1 MIVRNPRVKPGIL
14 FGLIAVCLCLL
25 AAPAAAD
32 WAWFSVS
39 SDPTGAWACLDGSS
53 CADTPTTFAVDDS
66 TYHSISVYMDGYQMW
81 RDTVGAGSSGTTTYV
96 SASLSPVPSAVGY
109 LAITPFDADIYIDGT
124 YYGNGQQTIALAPGT
139 YTLVLKKAGYYDATQ
154 QFTINP
160 GETTTLAP
168 GMTPY
173 PSAVTYGDIQ
183 VQSTPAGA
191 AVFLNGNYQG
201 TTYAG
206 SPLDLT
212 QLSPGT
218 YTVLLTMPDYQPYTQ
233 TAVVQAGVVTTV
245 ATAMVPNVVTT
256 PDTTGQISVTS
267 TPAGAGIYLDN
278 TYMGI
283 TPAVLPN
290 IASGTH
296 TLMLRESGYDDWIS
310 TVNVIGGSYTP
321 VAGTLSSVT
330 PSGTASPT
338 RSGLPLGIV
347 LAGVGICGAY
357 FAVKRQRD

>member
-66 TYHSISVYMDGYQMW
+66 TYHSISVYKDGYQMW

-183 VQSTPAGA
+183 VQSTPSGA

-206 SPLDLT
+206 SPLDIT

-218 YTVLLTMPDYQPYTQ
+218 YTVLLTMPDYQSYTQ

-245 ATAMVPNVVTT
+245 ATAMVPNVGHDTGHLPARSASPPLPPVPGSTWIT
-256 PDTTGQISVTS
+256 PTWGS
-267 TPAGAGIYLDN
+267 P
-278 TYMGI
+278 
-283 TPAVLPN
+283 PAVLPN

-296 TLMLRESGYDDWIS
+296 TLMLRENGYDGLDLHGQCHRRKLYA
-310 TVNVIGGSYTP
+310 GGRDTQFRHAVRHGIADP
-321 VAGTLSSVT
+321 VRPPPPALSLSGWGSAGPIL
-330 PSGTASPT
+330 
-338 RSGLPLGIV
+338 R
-347 LAGVGICGAY
+347 
-357 FAVKRQRD
+357 